1 MKKAVK
7 SKRVLSFILF
17 FMLSISLTLTGCY
30 NYREINKITFVTS
43 VIFDRDQYNN
53 VILYLDC
60 VTPYRNANESSDKG
74 KRVVFG
80 GKGKTALEAIRDI
93 NVQSS
98 NDLNFT
104 QVRSY
109 IFTEDAAI
117 HGIDRYLDLIENNQ
131 EFGYKTY
138 MFVYFGDVKSLI
150 KVENNDEEY
159 LGLYLDS
166 LIEMNKK
173 NGKVIY
179 NNVSDYLTSSVGI
192 PNVAVMSAIELKSD
206 VVEEKVLL
214 NGGVVMKDNHMVA
227 RLEERDTLN
236 YNLLTRRIREGS
248 FQVSN
253 LNEADKFIT
262 LDILENERN
271 TEIRIEDDR
280 IKLDEV
286 VKVRTSIGEI
296 QGELDINYSV
306 LEAMNREE
314 EVKLKKSLESF
325 FNDYKDNGIDILRV
339 ERLVK
344 ERYPKYYV
352 EDILSKTDINVSV
365 DIIIDGSS
373 IIKDSR

>member
-1 MKKAVK
+1 
-7 SKRVLSFILF
+7 
-17 FMLSISLTLTGCY
+17 
-30 NYREINKITFVTS
+30 
-43 VIFDRDQYNN
+43 
-53 VILYLDC
+53 
-60 VTPYRNANESSDKG
+60 
-74 KRVVFG
+74 
-80 GKGKTALEAIRDI
+80 
-93 NVQSS
+93 
-98 NDLNFT
+98 
-104 QVRSY
+104 
-109 IFTEDAAI
+109 
-117 HGIDRYLDLIENNQ
+117 
-131 EFGYKTY
+131 
-138 MFVYFGDVKSLI
+138 
-150 KVENNDEEY
+150 
-159 LGLYLDS
+159 
-166 LIEMNKK
+166 
-173 NGKVIY
+173 
-179 NNVSDYLTSSVGI
+179 
-192 PNVAVMSAIELKSD
+192 
-206 VVEEKVLL
+206 
-214 NGGVVMKDNHMVA
+214 MVA

-271 TEIRIEDDR
+271 TGIRIEDDR